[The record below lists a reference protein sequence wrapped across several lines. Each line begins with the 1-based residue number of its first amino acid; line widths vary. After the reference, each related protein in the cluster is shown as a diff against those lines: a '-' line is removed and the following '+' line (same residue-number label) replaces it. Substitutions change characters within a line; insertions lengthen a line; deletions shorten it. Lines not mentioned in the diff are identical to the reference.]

1 MFPDTPKTLIKR
13 IAELRDSNDAVEWE
27 KFVELYTPPLQHFV
41 RLVGRG
47 QAPSGGL
54 SPSEIDDVVQEIFVK
69 LVEVLRTERIDRTK
83 GRFRDYLAAMTR
95 RLLIDRYRAALVRPQ
110 SGTVPIDSGS
120 VPGDSSPFGNRQV
133 DKSANRQ
140 ISPWGQT
147 PPSPGTVPIEG
158 MDPGAALDIKWR
170 LAVHNAAVEHVLTKT
185 AISKQSADVYR
196 ALTGRGQTPKEV
208 ARQFG
213 LSYDA
218 VKQIKSRID
227 RAIAAVEKQLS
238 ANA

>member
-13 IAELRDSNDAVEWE
+13 IAELRDGNDAAEWAR
-27 KFVELYTPPLQHFV
+27 FVELYTAPLHHFV

-47 QAPSGGL
+47 QTPSGGL
-54 SPSEIDDVVQEIFVK
+54 SPSEIDDVVQDIFVK

-95 RLLIDRYRAALVRPQ
+95 RLLIDRYRAALVRPKLG
-110 SGTVPIDSGS
+110 SVPIDSGS
-120 VPGDSSPFGNRQV
+120 VPGDSSPFGNRRI
-133 DKSANRQ
+133 DESTNH
-140 ISPWGQT
+140 PWGQT

-170 LAVHNAAVEHVLTKT
+170 LAVHNSAVEHVLTKT

-227 RAIAAVEKQLS
+227 RAIAAVEEQLS